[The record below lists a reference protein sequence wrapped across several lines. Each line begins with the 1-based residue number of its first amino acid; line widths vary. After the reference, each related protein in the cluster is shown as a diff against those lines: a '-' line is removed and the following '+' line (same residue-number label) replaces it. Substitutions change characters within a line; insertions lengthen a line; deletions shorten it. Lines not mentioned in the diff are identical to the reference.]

1 MVTREALDRLHD
13 QLYVLECAIEDVDR
27 DLAELADLADLA
39 DSREPGGAAGDQDAA
54 DTLRRAL
61 DWLLENARPMV
72 ATRLLPE

>member
-27 DLAELADLADLA
+27 DLAELAAE
-39 DSREPGGAAGDQDAA
+39 EPGGAAGDQDAA

-61 DWLLENARPMV
+61 DWLLENARPLV